1 MRSILLTLIIV
12 FSLTSAACSY
22 TTDFFVVNA
31 SESPIEIRYKV
42 KSPPHAPQPLEFV
55 PAIKLSARLED
66 RKKEDWKDIAADR
79 YQIDQAT
86 RTVTVKLLPQEALF
100 VGKVFHYFGPD
111 DADDLKSF
119 PIEEMNVS
127 GVVGEMKF
135 SGKQLLKA
143 FSKQS
148 VMLYTLSYQ

>member
-12 FSLTSAACSY
+12 FSLTAAACSY

-42 KSPPHAPQPLEFV
+42 KVPPHAPQPLEFV
-55 PAIKLSARLED
+55 PSIKLASRLED
-66 RKKEDWKDIAADR
+66 RKKEDWKKLTADR

-86 RTVTVKLLPQEALF
+86 RTVTVKLLSQEALF
-100 VGKVFHYFGPD
+100 VGRVFHYFGPD

-127 GVVGEMKF
+127 GVVGEMKL